1 MKTEIE
7 IERDFYTLIKNS
19 TLGTSIRGT
28 VYRSEMRPKDAD
40 SEDLIVKF
48 LAGVDEQIQS
58 GTMIL
63 NLYVPDTSIDGG
75 RKVAD
80 KNRIGELQRLILDFI
95 EQFNNTEYWIKTDG
109 TPYSTYNPDI
119 EQHLIVTRLKFQRL
133 SD

>member
-7 IERDFYTLIKNS
+7 IERDFYTLIKES
-19 TLGTSIRGT
+19 SLGTSIRGT
-28 VYRSEMRPKDAD
+28 VYRSEMRPAGAD
-40 SEDLIVKF
+40 GEDLIVKF
-48 LAGVDEQIQS
+48 LAGTDEQIQS
-58 GTMIL
+58 GTMLL
-63 NLYVPDTSIDGG
+63 NLYVPGIEIEGG

-80 KNRIGELQRLILDFI
+80 KQRIGELQRLILDFI
-95 EQFNNTEYWIKTDG
+95 EQNENDEYWIKTDG